1 MAEGRTRTGKGW
13 ETEQHGFKAINYAQ
27 SAADILDQAAEGTLI
42 ATGLKDAPIDLER
55 QLQLG
60 ESVNP
65 WSSPLGEAA
74 GWKEWAGDDF
84 DTLANLRP
92 SSDPSVVP
100 VGVESPGWQETGGRG
115 FGAVGPTAGD
125 LGQQGTQTP
134 ALEGLT
140 TKGEEVADFLEGA
153 AMKGRRGGPADP
165 MGVSKQGVIQ
175 PTVGK
180 RAAGEDVPMTLPRE
194 GDVQPPPGF
203 EDLKQQARAGAQVAP
218 AETWGP
224 GPTESVLNQQIDPA
238 PETWGPGQTGAP
250 PGFTDLPGRHPDVM
264 AEAGAPPPAE
274 QDFGQQLVKA
284 VTDLLEKMK
293 GFSLSPEEFADIT
306 NMSPEQLKEVYNNL
320 ARQQGRDIHPDPQ
333 AWNLMG
339 GEPFQSPESAQIFQ
353 GRVPVSEEVLRP
365 GEGEYSQWNIPS
377 RETGPGFMA
386 QDYAQAQPGTTD
398 WMRQIYPWAR
408 NLPENVL
415 QRAIQDGDYLRML
428 MQKAEAGELLPMM

>member
-1 MAEGRTRTGKGW
+1 MAEGRTKTGVGW
-13 ETEQHGFKAINYAQ
+13 ETTQHGFKAINYAQ
-27 SAADILDQAAEGTLI
+27 TAADVLNQAAEGTLV
-42 ATGLKDAPIDLER
+42 ATGLKDTPIDLER

-60 ESVNP
+60 ESINP
-65 WSSPLGEAA
+65 WSSPLDETA

-100 VGVESPGWQETGGRG
+100 VGEAPPGWQETGGRG
-115 FGAVGPTAGD
+115 FGAVGPTAEDMG
-125 LGQQGTQTP
+125 LGQGAQTP
-134 ALEGLT
+134 ALESLA

-153 AMKGRRGGPADP
+153 SMGRRGGPADP
-165 MGVSKQGVIQ
+165 MGVSKQGAIQ

-180 RAAGEDVPMTLPRE
+180 RAAGEDIPMTLPRE

-224 GPTESVLNQQIDPA
+224 GPTEAVMDRQTVPA
-238 PETWGPGQTGAP
+238 AETWGPGPTGPP
-250 PGFTDLPGRHPDVM
+250 PGFTGVGETHPDVM
-264 AEAGAPPPAE
+264 TQAGAPPAE
-274 QDFGQQLVKA
+274 QDFGQQLVAA
-284 VTDLLEKMK
+284 VTALLEKMK

-306 NMSPEQLKEVYNNL
+306 NMSPEQLTEVYNNL
-320 ARQQGRDIHPDPQ
+320 ARQQGRAIHPDPQ

-339 GEPFQSPESAQIFQ
+339 GEPFQSQESAEIFQ
-353 GRVPVSEEVLRP
+353 GRVPMSENVIRP

-377 RETGPGFMA
+377 RQTSPGFMA

-428 MQKAEAGELLPMM
+428 MQKAEAGELLPLM

>member
-60 ESVNP
+60 EFSP
-65 WSSPLGEAA
+65 PLGEAA
-74 GWKEWAGDDF
+74 GWKEWAGDDY
-84 DTLANLRP
+84 DTLTNLRP

-100 VGVESPGWQETGGRG
+100 VGVEPPGWQETGGRG

-125 LGQQGTQTP
+125 LGQQGAQTP
-134 ALEGLT
+134 ALEGLS

-153 AMKGRRGGPADP
+153 SMKARGGGADVMP
-165 MGVSKQGVIQ
+165 VTDRGPSTGGADIS
-175 PTVGK
+175 
-180 RAAGEDVPMTLPRE
+180 MTLPPE
-194 GDVQPPPGF
+194 GEVQGGTQPPMGF
-203 EDLKQQARAGAQVAP
+203 EDVKQASMASREGIAG

-238 PETWGPGQTGAP
+238 PETWGPGPTGAP

-264 AEAGAPPPAE
+264 AQTGAVPPAE

-339 GEPFQSPESAQIFQ
+339 G
-353 GRVPVSEEVLRP
+353 
-365 GEGEYSQWNIPS
+365 
-377 RETGPGFMA
+377 
-386 QDYAQAQPGTTD
+386 
-398 WMRQIYPWAR
+398 
-408 NLPENVL
+408 
-415 QRAIQDGDYLRML
+415 
-428 MQKAEAGELLPMM
+428 